1 VTPPPGAREWDAGSY
16 DAVAVPHLEWAVG
29 ILDRL
34 ELRGD
39 ETVLDAGCGTG
50 GVTEMLVERL
60 PRGRVI
66 GVDGSRAMLE
76 EASKRLGPGVE
87 LIHCDLLELELPE
100 PVDAIFS
107 SAVFHWIKDHARLFA
122 RLHEAL
128 APGGH
133 LEAQCGGIGNV
144 AAFYAAIEVAAAA
157 DPFRR
162 HLEGFE
168 PNRFA
173 APDETEELLRAA
185 GFGSARAWLQ
195 EWPVRPPEPREF
207 IRTVCLGAHSD
218 QLPEELRD
226 SFLDRVVELIG
237 RDPVLGYVRLNI
249 SARRDPTA

>member
-1 VTPPPGAREWDAGSY
+1 MSPPPGSREWDAGSY
-16 DAVAVPHLEWAVG
+16 DVVAVPHLEWAVA

-50 GVTEMLVERL
+50 SVTEMLLERL

-66 GVDGSRAMLE
+66 GVDGSRAML
-76 EASKRLGPGVE
+76 AKAAKRLGPGVE
-87 LIHCDLLELELPE
+87 LIHIDLLELELSE

-107 SAVFHWIKDHARLFA
+107 SAVFHWIKDHARLFT
-122 RLHEAL
+122 RLHDVL
-128 APGGH
+128 VPGGR
-133 LEAQCGGIGNV
+133 LEAQCGGFGNV
-144 AAFYAAIEVAAAA
+144 AAFFAAVEVAASA

-162 HLEGFE
+162 YLEGYE

-185 GFGSARAWLQ
+185 RFDSARAWLQ
-195 EWPVRPPEPREF
+195 DWPVRPPRPREF
-207 IRTVCLGAHSD
+207 IRTVCLGSHSD

-226 SFLDRVVELIG
+226 PFLDRVVELVG
-237 RDPVLGYVRLNI
+237 ADPVFGYVRLNI
-249 SARRDPTA
+249 SARRAATA